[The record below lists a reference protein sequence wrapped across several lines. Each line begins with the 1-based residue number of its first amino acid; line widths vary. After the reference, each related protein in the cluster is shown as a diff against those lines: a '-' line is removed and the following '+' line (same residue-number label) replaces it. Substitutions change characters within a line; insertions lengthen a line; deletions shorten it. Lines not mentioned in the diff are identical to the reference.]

1 MIGHNPYTH
10 VTYVHSFFLCFS
22 LHTATQS
29 REVTI
34 LYYDLT
40 VLLWEYCALLCF
52 TFLPPFPPFPL
63 LQTPHLYYQREL
75 QIPRRHVTC
84 DLLWQRRWLILRR
97 IIICSMNHTLLITL
111 RESFWGNEIMHQQEF
126 FWDTNWKRKVCTSN
140 SSHHFYHLVMI
151 SNLIH
156 LF

>member
-40 VLLWEYCALLCF
+40 VFLWEYCALLCF

-84 DLLWQRRWLILRR
+84 DLLWQRWLILRI